1 MSAALL
7 ELEGV
12 GCDPGRE
19 IPAGGLLWTVV
30 SGCVGGVGLSS
41 PHHLCCALFWQRVQ
55 VWVLQSELWSPRF
68 LPLPAPDM
76 QPASCS
82 LSQGF

>member
-1 MSAALL
+1 MSAALP

-19 IPAGGLLWTVV
+19 IPAGSLWWTVV

-41 PHHLCCALFWQRVQ
+41 PYHLYYALFWHRVQ
-55 VWVLQSELWSPRF
+55 VWVLQSELWSPTF
-68 LPLPAPDM
+68 FLSLPLT
-76 QPASCS
+76 CS
-82 LSQGF
+82 LFPVPMSQGF